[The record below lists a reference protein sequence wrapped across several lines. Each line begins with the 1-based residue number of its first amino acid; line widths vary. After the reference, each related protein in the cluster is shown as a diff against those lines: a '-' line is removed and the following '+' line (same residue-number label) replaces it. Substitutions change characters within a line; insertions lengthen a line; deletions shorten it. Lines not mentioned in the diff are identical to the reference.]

1 MSERVTRRR
10 ALKLGAASAALPLVH
25 IRTAGAA
32 GKLKLALWDHWV
44 PSGDAALQKIVD
56 AWAEKNKVDVQ
67 LDFLTGVGEKINIT
81 MAAEAQARTG
91 HDIYAFDM
99 WTVHEFAD
107 KLTPVDD
114 IMKTLTDKYGK
125 VSKAYEYLGIA
136 EGHWRAM
143 PVGWG
148 SAPLT
153 PCARISMMKKYA
165 GIDVQAWYPAHES
178 TPDAAKDWTY
188 ETQLRA
194 AEACHKAGFPF
205 AFGCGSGST
214 DARQTWGATFG
225 AFGADLINA
234 KGEPTLDTDNVKM
247 ALEYCQRLIPFLPAD
262 TVQYDDASNN
272 RALISGKSAMIWNPP
287 SAWAVAKRDAPQI
300 AEDCWTFPNPKGPKG
315 RLVPMRPYFWGIW
328 EFAQN
333 KPAAKDL
340 LLHLAQREQ
349 VEPMGAAVAGYDIP
363 PFQSMTDFKI
373 WKEVG
378 PPTGTIFNYPVRP
391 WHDAEYYITGSSGP
405 PEVAVQM
412 WNRSVI
418 PGMVSRMVAKQ
429 TIPQVIAWAK
439 DEISGFRR

>member
-1 MSERVTRRR
+1 MSQRVTRRQ
-10 ALKLGAASAALPLVH
+10 ALKTAAVATALPLVN
-25 IRTAGAA
+25 IRSAGAA

-44 PSGDAALQKIVD
+44 PSGDAALKTIVD

-67 LDFLTGVGEKINIT
+67 VDFLTAIGEKINIT

-107 KLTPVDD
+107 KLMPVDD
-114 IMKTLTDKYGK
+114 IMKTLIGQYGK
-125 VSKAYEYLGIA
+125 ISKAYEYLGIA

-153 PCARISMMKKYA
+153 PCARISMLKKYA
-165 GIDVQAWYPAHES
+165 GIDVQAWYPAHETS
-178 TPDAAKDWTY
+178 PDAAKDWTY

-194 AEACHKAGFPF
+194 AEACHKAGYTF
-205 AFGCGSGST
+205 ALGCGSGST

-225 AFGADLINA
+225 AFGADLIDA
-234 KGEPTLDTDNVKM
+234 KGNVTVDSDNVKI

-272 RALISGKSAMIWNPP
+272 RALISGKSALIWNPP
-287 SAWAVAKRDAPQI
+287 SAWAVAKRDAPDI
-300 AEDCWTFPNPKGPKG
+300 AADCWTFPNPKGPKG

-333 KPAAKDL
+333 KSAAKDL

-373 WKEVG
+373 WTDVE
-378 PPTGTIFNYPVRP
+378 PPKGTIYNYPVRP

-405 PEVAVQM
+405 AEIAVQI
-412 WNRSVI
+412 WNRSVV
-418 PGMVSRMVAKQ
+418 PGMVSRLVAKQ

-439 DEISGFRR
+439 DEISGFIR

>member
-1 MSERVTRRR
+1 MSRRVTRRQ
-10 ALKLGAASAALPLVH
+10 ALKLGAAATALPLVH

-44 PSGDAALQKIVD
+44 PTGDAALQKLVD

-67 LDFLTGVGEKINIT
+67 LDFLTAIGEKINIT

-91 HDIYAFDM
+91 HDVYAFDM
-99 WTVHEFAD
+99 WTVHEFSD

-114 IMKTLTDKYGK
+114 IMKTLIGQYGK
-125 VSKAYEYLGIA
+125 IGKAYEYLGIA
-136 EGHWRAM
+136 DGHWRAM

-153 PCARISMMKKYA
+153 ACARISMLKQYA

-178 TPDAAKDWTY
+178 TPEAAKDWTY
-188 ETQLRA
+188 ETQLKA

-205 AFGCGSGST
+205 ALGCGATT
-214 DARQTWGATFG
+214 DSRQTWGATFG
-225 AFGADLINA
+225 AFGADLIDA
-234 KGEPTLDTDNVKM
+234 KGNVTVDTEAVHNV
-247 ALEYCQRLIPFLPAD
+247 LEYCKRIIPFLPTD
-262 TVQYDDASNN
+262 TVSYDDASNN
-272 RALISGKSAMIWNPP
+272 RALISGKSALIWNPP
-287 SAWAVAKRDAPQI
+287 SAWAVAARDAPKV
-300 AEDCWTFPNPKGPKG
+300 AEDCWTFPNPRGPNG
-315 RLVPMRPYFWGIW
+315 RMVPMRPYFWGIW

-333 KPAAKDL
+333 QSAAKEL

-349 VEPMGAAVAGYDIP
+349 VEPMGVAVQGYDIP
-363 PFQSMTDFKI
+363 PFQSMTDFNI
-373 WKEVG
+373 WSDVG
-378 PPTGTIFNYPVRP
+378 PPKGTIYNYPVRP

-405 PEVAVQM
+405 PEIAVQM

-418 PGMVSRMVAKQ
+418 PGMVGRMVSGQ

-439 DEISGFRR
+439 DEISGFIR